1 MSAYSVFVG
10 DVSLDEYFRPSHW
23 PAEAGSKIDLFP
35 LGSYTGGMIAN
46 AAVVYAGLG
55 ETARFLWSMN
65 DSALSRA
72 LLEDLRAHC
81 VDTALVTHD
90 QSLADS
96 RNIIALAHGEHT
108 VMTPALGLDT
118 IALDADAMR
127 TLRAAQYVYTAIGD
141 LRSLR
146 HGSMAAAE
154 VLVEIRR
161 GGAQFVL
168 DLDVA
173 NVRDGDEELI
183 SQADVL
189 LLNRRGFER
198 YSAGRTSDQVIDD
211 LLGCGIST
219 VVVTRGAEGCLI
231 ADRQQRFQTP
241 GIAAEVVDVTGAG
254 DTFGAALIHAMNHTD
269 DLRTAAA
276 FANAAAARAVT
287 ALGARAG
294 VATHAEVVDFA
305 VAHGVGDALKDLKNP
320 PRKGNHHEE

>member
-23 PAEAGSKIDLFP
+23 PAAAGSKIDLFP
-35 LGSYTGGMIAN
+35 LGSHTGGMIAN

-55 ETARFLWSMN
+55 GTARFLWSMN
-65 DSALSRA
+65 DSTLSHA
-72 LLEDLRAHC
+72 LLEDLRRHG

-90 QSLADS
+90 PSLADS
-96 RNIIALAHGEHT
+96 RNIIVLAHGEHT

-118 IALDADAMR
+118 ISLDAEAMR
-127 TLRAAQYVYTAIGD
+127 TLGEARYVYTAIGD

-146 HGSMAAAE
+146 HASLGPAE
-154 VLVEIRR
+154 VMAEVRR
-161 GGAQFVL
+161 GGAQIVL

-173 NVRDGDEELI
+173 NVRDGDDELI
-183 SQADVL
+183 AQADVL

-198 YSAGRTSDQVIDD
+198 YSAGRTSDQVIED
-211 LLGCGIST
+211 LLGCGISR
-219 VVVTRGAEGCLI
+219 VIVTLGADGCLI
-231 ADRQQRFQTP
+231 ADRQQRFQIP
-241 GIAAEVVDVTGAG
+241 GIAIEVVDVTGAG

-269 DLRTAAA
+269 DLQAAAA

-294 VATHAEVVDFA
+294 VATHAAVVDFA
-305 VAHGVGDALKDLKNP
+305 VAHGVGDELKNLKNP
-320 PRKGNHHEE
+320 PPKGQPS